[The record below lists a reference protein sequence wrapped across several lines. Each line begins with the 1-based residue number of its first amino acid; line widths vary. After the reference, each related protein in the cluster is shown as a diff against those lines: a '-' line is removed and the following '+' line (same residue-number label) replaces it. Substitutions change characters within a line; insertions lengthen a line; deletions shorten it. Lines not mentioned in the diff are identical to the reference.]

1 MSKLDKDQVIAAFTE
16 AYTAANGKAPA
27 IEAKG
32 GWYSVDG
39 GKNMRLADLNAMIA
53 ELGAAAPA
61 KKAKAAAKPKK
72 AAEAPKKAAEKKP
85 AAAKKAAKAPA
96 KPAKKKAKKSDF
108 SVKAFWAEKILDQN
122 KDSKL
127 PR

>member
-39 GKNMRLADLNAMIA
+39 GKNMRLADLDALIA
-53 ELGAAAPA
+53 ELGSAKPA
-61 KKAKAAAKPKK
+61 KKTKAAAEKPKK
-72 AAEAPKKAAEKKP
+72 AAESKPAAEKKV
-85 AAAKKAAKAPA
+85 AKAPA
-96 KPAKKKAKKSDF
+96 PKKTKKKAKSDF
-108 SVKAFWAEKILDQN
+108 SVKAFWAEKLLE
-122 KDSKL
+122 KSSDSKL

>member
-16 AYTAANGKAPA
+16 AYTKANGKAPN

-39 GKNMRLADLNAMIA
+39 AKNVRLAELNDQIA
-53 ELGAAAPA
+53 SLGGASASKEVTAAPA
-61 KKAKAAAKPKK
+61 DKPKK
-72 AAEAPKKAAEKKP
+72 AAAKKP
-85 AAAKKAAKAPA
+85 AAP
-96 KPAKKKAKKSDF
+96 KKKAKAKNSDF
-108 SVKAFWAEKILDQN
+108 SVKAFWADKIKNDN
-122 KDSKL
+122 AGTKL